1 MANLGVW
8 ETHAPEQ
15 LSFWESRLT
24 SADYVYFIQSGSDG
38 PVKIGR
44 SIKPKRRLP
53 QLQTGNPDELIL
65 RHVIPGDLAAEQRLH
80 HHFEPARIRGEW
92 FGREYLPIILAFA
105 GGLADRMIHTYDGSG
120 TPPEM
125 SGGDVRTAAEIQR
138 IRRDIECLWRAGH
151 DIDAIAEY
159 TRLEVDEVE
168 QHLAEMRQSMIWDVQ
183 TPGGFYGRGSKVFPT
198 GRGPVPDGHGDRP
211 RHKAPDDES
220 LDQID

>member
-1 MANLGVW
+1 VANLGVW

-80 HHFEPARIRGEW
+80 HRFEPARIRGEW

-183 TPGGFYGRGSKVFPT
+183 TPGGFYGRGSKVLPY
-198 GRGPVPDGHGDRP
+198 GPRP
-211 RHKAPDDES
+211 RPRRPRRSPAP
-220 LDQID
+220 QGT